1 MNLADYL
8 LANDMAEE
16 RRREAAQHA
25 LAKRLRASRGD
36 HGRRTIRRL
45 AALGFAAISR
55 STAAAVRRLDGCIAD
70 DLTARL
76 ATGPRARSA

>member
-16 RRREAAQHA
+16 RRRDAAQHA
-25 LAKRLRASRGD
+25 LAKRLIASRAD
-36 HGRRTIRRL
+36 HGRRSVRRL
-45 AALGFAAISR
+45 TAIGFAAVSR
-55 STAAAVRRLDGCIAD
+55 SSAAAVRRLDDCIAD

-76 ATGPRARSA
+76 ATGSRARSA